1 LGNGLAPTLLNYG
14 LFLYNFI
21 LAAVVFMALALTL
34 NGYDIKQ
41 NRRRVLFTGIALGI
55 ASLVFLHLPP
65 TFRIILQ
72 WAFIFCIIKLIF
84 GFTTKMSVLVT
95 LSILTVAFTA
105 ESITAFVLFFIIGV
119 MPADYL
125 ALFTIRLVCPLAYF
139 TPLAVLTH
147 ISYRRRWQILKETAR
162 INIPV
167 GTFLPLL
174 IQILLIFIV
183 VNELFFAMNFEPS
196 TRKITAIIFALLTIS
211 LFLSLFLLW
220 RFLHFAQREAVVAAQ
235 KKLAEE
241 MNRETDVLRC
251 QNHDFIN
258 HIQIII
264 ALLSEGRKEELATY
278 VKATHQQCASCQ
290 PPTGV
295 GIAAD

>member
-1 LGNGLAPTLLNYG
+1 MGNGLAPTLLNYG

-21 LAAVVFMALALTL
+21 LAAVVFLALALTL

-41 NRRRVLFTGIALGI
+41 NRRRVLFTGIVLGT
-55 ASLVFLHLPP
+55 ASLVFFHLPQ

-72 WAFIFCIIKLIF
+72 SAFVFCIIKLFF
-84 GFTTKMSVLVT
+84 GFTTKKSVLVT
-95 LSILTVAFTA
+95 LSILTVVFTA
-105 ESITAFVLFFIIGV
+105 EYIATFVLFIIIGV

-125 ALFTIRLVCPLAYF
+125 ASFTLRLVCPLAYV
-139 TPLAVLTH
+139 TPFAILTH

-174 IQILLIFIV
+174 IQIILISIV
-183 VNELFFAMNFEPS
+183 INEFFFAMNFEPS
-196 TRKITAIIFALLTIS
+196 TRKLTDIIFALLIIS
-211 LFLSLFLLW
+211 LLLSLFLIW
-220 RFLHFAQREAVVAAQ
+220 RFLHFARREAVVAAQ
-235 KKLAEE
+235 QKLAGEI
-241 MNRETDVLRC
+241 NREVDVLRC

-258 HIQIII
+258 HIQIIT
-264 ALLSEGRKEELATY
+264 ALLSEGRKEELAMY
-278 VKATHQQCASCQ
+278 VKATHQQCTSCQ